1 MMRPVVTA
9 LVAVPANARVYREP
23 TRGSATKLRK
33 LCGLKKT
40 RLPINESLDK
50 VAKYKVISSRTAV
63 RGVRL

>member
-1 MMRPVVTA
+1 MSDGVVVKH
-9 LVAVPANARVYREP
+9 LLYREP

-50 VAKYKVISSRTAV
+50 VAKYKVISWRTAV

>member
-1 MMRPVVTA
+1 MRSVVTA

-40 RLPINESLDK
+40 RLPINESLGK
-50 VAKYKVISSRTAV
+50 IQT
-63 RGVRL
+63 